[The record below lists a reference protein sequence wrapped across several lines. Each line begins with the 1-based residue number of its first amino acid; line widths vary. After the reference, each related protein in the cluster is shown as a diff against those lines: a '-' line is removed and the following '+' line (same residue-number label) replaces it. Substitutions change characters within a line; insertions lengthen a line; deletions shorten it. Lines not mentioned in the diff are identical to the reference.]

1 MTITS
6 FEFLISFMHRHRWH
20 VRDHAKPRQFEKFR
34 STRKQYPAKYRP
46 DHETCWCGYHCHF
59 HDGYRRFRRGS
70 FNGKCKAESFSRT
83 FSSYFYLILLF
94 LQKLPALQSFCLYC
108 AVGIFAVFVFQAT
121 LFVACVALDL
131 RRIESNR
138 NGLFVC
144 YKHRN
149 HTANNNHDKLN
160 LRRKIFRK
168 IGEIVN
174 SIPGKVNPLTLKS
187 VPRRPFWMIHLL
199 SDIYKVHCMLWYLVS

>member
-1 MTITS
+1 MRLFFVI
-6 FEFLISFMHRHRWH
+6 FKHR
-20 VRDHAKPRQFEKFR
+20 VA
-34 STRKQYPAKYRP
+34 
-46 DHETCWCGYHCHF
+46 
-59 HDGYRRFRRGS
+59 
-70 FNGKCKAESFSRT
+70 
-83 FSSYFYLILLF
+83 SSF

-174 SIPGKVNPLTLKS
+174 SIPGKVKLSSLFHSVFLLLT
-187 VPRRPFWMIHLL
+187 F
-199 SDIYKVHCMLWYLVS
+199 KVGLDGS

>member
-1 MTITS
+1 MLNETFFVI
-6 FEFLISFMHRHRWH
+6 FKHR
-20 VRDHAKPRQFEKFR
+20 VA
-34 STRKQYPAKYRP
+34 
-46 DHETCWCGYHCHF
+46 
-59 HDGYRRFRRGS
+59 
-70 FNGKCKAESFSRT
+70 
-83 FSSYFYLILLF
+83 SSF

-174 SIPGKVNPLTLKS
+174 SIPGKVKLSSLFHSVFLLLTFKVGLDGS
-187 VPRRPFWMIHLL
+187 WMIHFL
-199 SDIYKVHCMLWYLVS
+199 SDIYKVLRCVLCVVS

>member
-1 MTITS
+1 MFVIMQSLDNLKSSDRQENNIPQNIGQTMKHAGVAITVTSMTDIVVFAVGASTVS
-6 FEFLISFMHRHRWH
+6 AKQKAFRAHFLH
-20 VRDHAKPRQFEKFR
+20 
-34 STRKQYPAKYRP
+34 
-46 DHETCWCGYHCHF
+46 
-59 HDGYRRFRRGS
+59 
-70 FNGKCKAESFSRT
+70 
-83 FSSYFYLILLF
+83 ILFDFAF

-174 SIPGKVNPLTLKS
+174 SITGKVNPL
-187 VPRRPFWMIHLL
+187 
-199 SDIYKVHCMLWYLVS
+199 